1 MELAERFRYIMK
13 LNQLSASAF
22 ADEIGV
28 QRSSISHILSGRNK
42 PSLEFIQKVLKRFP
56 KVDAAW
62 LISGVTQPE
71 RSEFSP
77 SISYGDHEDKPLRN
91 QVQSL
96 EKEVVAS
103 HDQSNPKGTEG
114 VVRMEDEPTSERLNR
129 AKIKK
134 IVVFYD
140 DHTFEEFNP

>member
-1 MELAERFRYIMK
+1 MDLEERFRYIMK

-56 KVDAAW
+56 KVDANW
-62 LISGVTQPE
+62 LINGTTSVDK
-71 RSEFSP
+71 SEIGNQKSEIEETSP
-77 SISYGDHEDKPLRN
+77 SPYIESEN
-91 QVQSL
+91 ENSST
-96 EKEVVAS
+96 VVEES
-103 HDQSNPKGTEG
+103 SIQTNKG
-114 VVRMEDEPTSERLNR
+114 
-129 AKIKK
+129 KIKK

-140 DHTFEEFNP
+140 DQTFEEFNP